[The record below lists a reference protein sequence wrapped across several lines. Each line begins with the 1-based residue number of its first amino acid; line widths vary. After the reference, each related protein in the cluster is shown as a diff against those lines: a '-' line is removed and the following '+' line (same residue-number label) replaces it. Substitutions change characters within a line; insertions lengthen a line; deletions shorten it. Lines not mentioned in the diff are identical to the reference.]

1 MATRRPT
8 AATGAPTTAIRAE
21 YVSARLLRLFVGDPG
36 MDANIAIAQAKGL
49 RRVAADLDR
58 GWDGFLHG
66 TRTPD
71 VEEFAGEDFAGCM
84 LAAPILRALAAELAL
99 KAIASKMTGTHERG
113 HDLLKLFDG
122 LDQSARDCI
131 EQQDAAVHVRTH
143 GSVRSV
149 LAKHKDDFTGW
160 RYLAESWQGKNR
172 YGDDLDVALRAL
184 IAAFHELPASRSVPG

>member
-1 MATRRPT
+1 
-8 AATGAPTTAIRAE
+8 
-21 YVSARLLRLFVGDPG
+21 
-36 MDANIAIAQAKGL
+36 MDANIAIAQATGL

-58 GWDGFLHG
+58 AWHDFVNG

-71 VEEFAGEDFAGCM
+71 KEEFAGEEFAGCM

-99 KAIASKMTGTHERG
+99 KAISSKMTGTHERE

-131 EQQDAAVHVRTH
+131 EQQAAAVRHVGTH
-143 GSVRSV
+143 GPIRSV
-149 LAKHKDDFTGW
+149 LSNHKDDFTGW
-160 RYLAESWQGKNR
+160 RYLGESWKGKNP

-184 IAAFHELPASRSVPG
+184 IAAFHELPVARSAPGQHAGFSN

>member
-1 MATRRPT
+1 
-8 AATGAPTTAIRAE
+8 
-21 YVSARLLRLFVGDPG
+21 

-58 GWDGFLHG
+58 AWDDFLYG

-71 VEEFAGEDFAGCM
+71 KEEFAGEEFAGCM

-131 EQQDAAVHVRTH
+131 EQQAAAVRHVRTH
-143 GSVRSV
+143 GPIRSV
-149 LAKHKDDFTGW
+149 LSNHKDDFTGW
-160 RYLAESWQGKNR
+160 RYLGESWQGKNP

-184 IAAFHELPASRSVPG
+184 IAAFHELPVARSAPGQQAGFSN